1 MLISLS
7 SIRLYNNDTN
17 SQLHEQLHS
26 DFWVDK
32 SLIYNDFSASE
43 VSVNLLVRGS
53 IPRRGAKKHHRI
65 SSVVFFGLFH

>member
-7 SIRLYNNDTN
+7 SIRLYNNDAS

-53 IPRRGAKKHHRI
+53 IPRRGTKI
-65 SSVVFFGLFH
+65 NTTD